1 MRNLLRCRFRK
12 FYLILVLITLISG
25 CIIFYLSKYTL
36 DRLLEFQDNGRYSR
50 LRDRIRIPQIVGHYM
65 GPQNG
70 LNLSK
75 DFLDTNNY
83 DPIIGEGED
92 GKPLNFMSRLF
103 INNLKKLL
111 H

>member
-12 FYLILVLITLISG
+12 FYLILILITLISG

-36 DRLLEFQDNGRYSR
+36 DRLLEENGRYSR

-83 DPIIGEGED
+83 DPVPGEGED
-92 GKPLNFMSRLF
+92 GEILNFCPVSK
-103 INNLKKLL
+103 LKTSF
-111 H
+111 

>member
-25 CIIFYLSKYTL
+25 GIIFYLSKYTL
-36 DRLLEFQDNGRYSR
+36 DRLLEFQENGRYSR

-65 GPQNG
+65 GPQHG

-83 DPIIGEGED
+83 EPIPGEGEE
-92 GKPLNFMSRLF
+92 GK
-103 INNLKKLL
+103 
-111 H
+111 